1 MLFPISAYYGT
12 KTNNFILA
20 LTWNKSY
27 FAPWDRE
34 SSAEKLNALRAN
46 SQLFCGRRNGMRQLS
61 VTRAHSPNIQKNP
74 GSGYLKEQVEQVQ
87 KLA

>member
-1 MLFPISAYYGT
+1 MSSCKQRGVFVLFPISAYYGT

-34 SSAEKLNALRAN
+34 SSAEKL
-46 SQLFCGRRNGMRQLS
+46 MLS
-61 VTRAHSPNIQKNP
+61 GQILSYFVD
-74 GSGYLKEQVEQVQ
+74 VEME
-87 KLA
+87 